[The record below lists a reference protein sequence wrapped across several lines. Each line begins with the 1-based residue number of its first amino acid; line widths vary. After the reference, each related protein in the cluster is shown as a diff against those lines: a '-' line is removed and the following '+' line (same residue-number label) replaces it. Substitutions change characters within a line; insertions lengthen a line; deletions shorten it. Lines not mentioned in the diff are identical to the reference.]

1 METKSVPKDEKI
13 VVVDTKLERWFKTIA
28 TLIIG
33 MAGMFGYQ
41 KMPTINEG
49 TKISEA
55 VSVVQNLKPEEMQ
68 ALQGMQMIAMKE
80 QLKENKNEV
89 LAAIGELKVEFK
101 TNLKDSDE
109 RTNRRLDKYSERQYA
124 DSNRISRIEALMSNK
139 AKASN

>member
-1 METKSVPKDEKI
+1 METKSIPKDEKI

-55 VSVVQNLKPEEMQ
+55 VQTVKNLNQDELAALNGMQ
-68 ALQGMQMIAMKE
+68 AIALEKQMKQFNDQQLIAMEKLE
-80 QLKENKNEV
+80 TNIKSSLKEY
-89 LAAIGELKVEFK
+89 
-101 TNLKDSDE
+101 DE
-109 RTNRRLDKYSERQYA
+109 RTTKRLDKHGELILNNIKSIA
-124 DSNRISRIEALMSNK
+124 RIEALVPK
-139 AKASN
+139 ARATNN